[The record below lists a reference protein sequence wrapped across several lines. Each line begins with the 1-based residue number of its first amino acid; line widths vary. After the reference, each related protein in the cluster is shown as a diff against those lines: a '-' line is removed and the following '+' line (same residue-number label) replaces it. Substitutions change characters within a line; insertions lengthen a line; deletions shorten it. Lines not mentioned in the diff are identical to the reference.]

1 MTSVHY
7 NNTCI
12 IDKVQKCYFYCAGGR
27 CAGENE
33 CTSDAQCRNF
43 CDTSTGI
50 LYKDSFCNNLTGTCF
65 WKGFET
71 CDYGC
76 NELFDSCNMQPLTT
90 SMVEVVMGYTGLS
103 IYDART
109 FLALIISSLI
119 SAGITFFV
127 SYRGGI
133 GEGSLIFITSF
144 IALIIFF
151 AVITP
156 SWINPIVMMLLIIF
170 SGLVISWK
178 LVQAVGG

>member
-1 MTSVHY
+1 
-7 NNTCI
+7 
-12 IDKVQKCYFYCAGGR
+12 
-27 CAGENE
+27 
-33 CTSDAQCRNF
+33 
-43 CDTSTGI
+43 
-50 LYKDSFCNNLTGTCF
+50 
-65 WKGFET
+65 
-71 CDYGC
+71 
-76 NELFDSCNMQPLTT
+76 
-90 SMVEVVMGYTGLS
+90 MVEVVMGYTGLS

-156 SWINPIVMMLLIIF
+156 SWINPIVMMLLIVF